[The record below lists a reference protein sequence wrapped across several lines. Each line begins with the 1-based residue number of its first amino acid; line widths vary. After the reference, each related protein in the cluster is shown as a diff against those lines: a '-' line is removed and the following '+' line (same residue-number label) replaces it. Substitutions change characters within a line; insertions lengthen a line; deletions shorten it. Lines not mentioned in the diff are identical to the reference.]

1 MEIFLNLPLGW
12 AIFALFCGAMMRSNG
27 TYWLARGLVAGARRT
42 RLERHLNGDVIQRA
56 RRLINR
62 FGPFAV
68 TLCFLTVGLQSAVI
82 GSAGLARMPQRHFLP
97 AVVLGSLIWAVVY
110 ATVGLAAAAAWIALL
125 LESPA
130 AAAVLAGAAV
140 LAAAYVVWRRR
151 RAAGRSGDDGGSPD
165 AGGVSG
171 DSSAAAAER
180 SSHGGR

>member
-1 MEIFLNLPLGW
+1 M
-12 AIFALFCGAMMRSNG
+12 
-27 TYWLARGLVAGARRT
+27 
-42 RLERHLNGDVIQRA
+42 QRA

-82 GSAGLARMPQRHFLP
+82 GSAGLARMPQRRFLP

-130 AAAVLAGAAV
+130 AAAVLAGIAV
-140 LAAAYVVWRRR
+140 LAAAYVIWRRR
-151 RAAGRSGDDGGSPD
+151 RKPAAPAAVRMRVPEACLTTAALRQRSGPATETGRFGRSRLCGRAPRVGHEGP
-165 AGGVSG
+165 AV
-171 DSSAAAAER
+171 AAQPTLWACP
-180 SSHGGR
+180 